1 MFTLET
7 ALVQDAWK
15 SILKEIM
22 ENGED
27 LEDERNLHTKELLNV
42 VVTILDPINSQP
54 PQGYFSSSERYKKIE
69 KQLLETDNHVN
80 GINYGKRIREHFG
93 FKLGR
98 NIYSVKIDQ
107 IESVVNRLKKDKT
120 SRRATLTVF
129 DPSIDQYMD
138 DVPSMIMVDYKIR
151 KNQLYTTAIWRS
163 HDIYGS
169 WIQNF
174 FGVKG
179 LSKYIANCLNI
190 KLGPIIVHS
199 ISAHIYKTNYKDVEK
214 VII

>member
-54 PQGYFSSSERYKKIE
+54 PEGYFSSSERYKKIE
-69 KQLLETDNHVN
+69 KQLLETDNYVE

-151 KNQLYTTAIWRS
+151 KNQLYTSAIWRS

-190 KLGPIIVHS
+190 KLGPIIIHS
-199 ISAHIYKTNYKDVEK
+199 ISAHIYKTNYKDVK
-214 VII
+214 KIII

>member
-22 ENGED
+22 YNGED
-27 LEDERNLHTKELLNV
+27 VEDERNLHTKELLNV
-42 VVTILDPINSQP
+42 VVTILDPINSKP
-54 PQGYFSSSERYKKIE
+54 PEGYFSSSEKYKKIE
-69 KQLLETDNHVN
+69 KQLLETDNHVD
-80 GINYGKRIREHFG
+80 GINYGKRIKEHFG

-107 IESVVNRLKKDKT
+107 IESVVNRLKKAKT

-129 DPSIDQYMD
+129 DPSIDQYID

-179 LSKYIANCLNI
+179 LSKYIAKCLNI
-190 KLGPIIVHS
+190 KLGPIIIHS

-214 VII
+214 III

>member
-151 KNQLYTTAIWRS
+151 KNQLYTTEIWRS

-179 LSKYIANCLNI
+179 LSKHIANCLNI
-190 KLGPIIVHS
+190 KLGPIIIHS

>member
-179 LSKYIANCLNI
+179 LSKHIANCLNI
-190 KLGPIIVHS
+190 KLGPIIIHS